1 MSTSPTAAAKPSR
14 LASDIARPLS
24 LSEKAVQLLSPM
36 LTPRQFFDA
45 LVLAQIP
52 DDAIR
57 FLAAALPKREAVG
70 WGVLCVKDALTKPLE
85 PTATKALATAEAWV
99 KDPSEANRRAAEA
112 AADPAGYGTAAG
124 CLAAA
129 AFWSG
134 GSLTPAHLPPVP
146 PRDDL
151 TGTAVVGAILLAST
165 VSSAGPEP
173 AKIKFIAIG
182 GDIASGRVK
191 VY

>member
-1 MSTSPTAAAKPSR
+1 MNAAPSAVPKPAR
-14 LASDIARPLS
+14 LASDVARPLS
-24 LSEKAVQLLSPM
+24 LSDKAVQLLTPTLS
-36 LTPRQFFDA
+36 PRQFFDT
-45 LVLAQIP
+45 LVAAQLL

-70 WGVLCVKDALTKPLE
+70 WSVQCVKDAIPKPLE
-85 PTATKALATAEAWV
+85 PAAAKALAVAEAWV
-99 KDPSEANRRAAEA
+99 KEPSEANRQAAGA
-112 AADPAGYGTAAG
+112 AADVAGYGTAMG

-151 TGTAVVGAILLAST
+151 TGTAVTGAILLASASAT
-165 VSSAGPEP
+165 AGPDP
-173 AKIKFIAIG
+173 AKVKYVAMG
-182 GDIASGRVK
+182 GDVASGRLK